1 MSYPLNSLHSVKR
14 KLMNRL
20 TSLLLTT
27 VLIFLSFSS
36 NAWTLDKQEDGIS
49 VYTKTKNNSDFKAF
63 RGEVVVESN
72 IETILGVINDVESME
87 NWLHECSKSQILERK
102 SANEVIVYQETNAPW
117 PVSDRSFILKM
128 TTERSDEGKQ
138 AKILFT
144 AIIESDSD
152 DTSKVNNEDCVRV
165 TELEG
170 KWLLKQVSD
179 TSVHILYET
188 SADPAGSIPAWLAN
202 AFVVDQPFN
211 TLKNLRSKVS
221 VNDAQ

>member
-1 MSYPLNSLHSVKR
+1 MI
-14 KLMNRL
+14 
-20 TSLLLTT
+20 
-27 VLIFLSFSS
+27 VLISLSFIA

-49 VYTKTKNNSDFKAF
+49 VYTKTKNDSDFKAF

-87 NWLHECSKSQILERK
+87 NWLHECSKSQILNRK
-102 SANEVIVYQETNAPW
+102 NENEVIVYQETNAPW

-128 TTERSDEGKQ
+128 TTERSHEGKQ
-138 AKILFT
+138 AEILFT

-152 DTSKVNNEDCVRV
+152 DASQVNNEDCVRV
-165 TELEG
+165 TELDG
-170 KWLLKQVSD
+170 RWLLEQVSE

-221 VNDAQ
+221 VRDAQ